1 MHNNFFIVI
10 VSLVLTLS
18 IYIGAYALFKSQSYK
33 RNYFLLMQVM
43 VIIYLIGYLM
53 ELSSTNAE
61 EAYAGVKVL
70 YIGASFVTVFAFF
83 LMADY
88 CNIRLHPVF
97 IKAPMLLMS
106 LASVIIMWT
115 TKFHHLVYTEYYY
128 VLGHPQY
135 LAFKQGPLYSVLHAY
150 PTLCMILSMGLLLFQ
165 MKKWEKKFRRQLLI
179 LLVCHLIPFIG
190 EGIYYLSLIT
200 EITKNHFYIT
210 PYSMAIMSFLLYL
223 GVMRFNIFEIISI
236 ATVTA
241 MEHFR
246 EGFILVD
253 VENNFLSHNPSAVK
267 MIPGIAKLL
276 KGEQISAARGWP
288 AELRQVESGSVDFS
302 INEGETR
309 YIRASISPVIAENQT
324 LIAKI
329 LLFSDITDNV
339 NLLKELENAAYIDSL
354 TGLYNRKHFS
364 ELAGVDIERAL
375 RLNQSIYMAM
385 LDLDHFK
392 NVNDTFGHA
401 AGDMVLK
408 STAGITRQTIRSYDL
423 LGRYGG
429 EEFVLLLTALE
440 ETEAYKLVERIREN
454 MEHNVVSYEGKEI
467 RCTCSIGLAKFLKTD
482 TIETSLRK
490 ADEALYSAKNSGRN
504 KVMIYG

>member
-1 MHNNFFIVI
+1 
-10 VSLVLTLS
+10 
-18 IYIGAYALFKSQSYK
+18 
-33 RNYFLLMQVM
+33 M
-43 VIIYLIGYLM
+43 VIIYLTGYLL

-61 EAYAGVKVL
+61 EAYTGVKIL
-70 YIGASFVTVFAFF
+70 YIGASFVTVFSFF
-83 LMADY
+83 LMAEY
-88 CNIRLHPVF
+88 CNIRLHPIF
-97 IKAPMLLMS
+97 IKTPMLLLS

-115 TKFHHLVYTEYYY
+115 TKFHHLVYVDYFY
-128 VLGHPQY
+128 VRGISHYLGFEP
-135 LAFKQGPLYSVLHAY
+135 GPLYSVLHTY
-150 PTLCMILSMGLLLFQ
+150 PTLCMIMSMGLLLFQ
-165 MKKWEKKFRRQLLI
+165 MKKWERKFRRQLFI
-179 LLVCHLIPFIG
+179 LLMCHLIPFVG
-190 EGIYYLSLIT
+190 EGIYYTTVIT
-200 EITKNHFYIT
+200 GITDQVFYIT

-246 EGFILVD
+246 EGFVLVD
-253 VENNFLSHNPSAVK
+253 VDNNFLSFNPSAEK

-276 KGEQISAARGWP
+276 KGESIFSTKGWP
-288 AELRQVESGSVDFS
+288 AELKQVESGTVDFS
-302 INEGETR
+302 INNGETR

-324 LIAKI
+324 QIAKI

-339 NLLKELENAAYIDSL
+339 NLMKELENAAYIDSL

-375 RLNQSIYMAM
+375 RLDQSIYMAM

-392 NVNDTFGHA
+392 NVNDTYGHA

-467 RCTCSIGLAKFLKTD
+467 KCTCSIGLAKYLETD

-504 KVMIYG
+504 KVMIYGG